1 MSCHQS
7 FQRKGQIVS
16 RKKYFAEN
24 FTFRISF
31 ARKKCENFQVF
42 FAKFCLGK
50 QNAKNLRKKYGRE
63 SFFAQ
68 LIFQLQITEKFSQK
82 NFEKSV
88 YVKFSIVLAFFR
100 IFHFR
105 EKMRNFANK
114 FVKCEMKIFSFFR
127 VFCESFRSLETLFA
141 ISVLLFCMMLKNRAN
156 ANFFI
161 IQELRRERKELK
173 GLYA

>member
-1 MSCHQS
+1 MHNYVLSLEFPTKRANCFPQKI
-7 FQRKGQIVS
+7 FRRKFHISHFVRSQKM
-16 RKKYFAEN
+16 RKFP
-24 FTFRISF
+24 I
-31 ARKKCENFQVF
+31 F

-114 FVKCEMKIFSFFR
+114 FVKCEMKIFAFFC

-141 ISVLLFCMMLKNRAN
+141 ISVLLFCMMLKT
-156 ANFFI
+156 
-161 IQELRRERKELK
+161 ELMRIFLLFKNWGGK
-173 GLYA
+173 GKN